1 MATTSVADP
10 TSVGVQH
17 HTMFIGGE
25 SVDSDQRYELRNP
38 ATGEVFATVAKGGI
52 EHADRAVENARA
64 AFESGVWS
72 RKSPEE
78 RSAVMKRVA
87 DRLAADFEELMEAE
101 TLANGA
107 TVRQAGGFHVGLASP
122 HFMHFAELAEKF
134 QWVQQVPTVNHPTM
148 SMNTIQY
155 EPIGVCVGIVPWNFP
170 LVLGLWKAAPALAAG
185 NSIILKPD
193 EKTPLSLLALARI
206 CHEEGVPAGVFNVVT
221 GDGEEVGARLA
232 AHPDVDKVAFTGST
246 QVGREIMRL
255 ASATVKK
262 VSLELGGKGPV
273 VVLEDADVETA
284 VDAALFGCLLYSGQ
298 MCESGTRLLLPDSIH
313 DEFVERMLERV
324 KTINVGDPQDFDTDL
339 GPVINAEQRDRILRY
354 IQWGKDDG
362 AELRCGGG
370 APAGEQFEKGYWI
383 EPTIFTGVTND
394 MRIAREEI
402 FGPVLSVL
410 RYSDLEEAVRI
421 ANDTIYGLSAAVWSS
436 DLEQAQEVAGR
447 LRAGTVWI
455 NDVHQVEPRCP
466 FGGYKQSGLG
476 REIGPDALKEYCEAK
491 HVHMDL
497 TGRLDRRIYDLLLST
512 PPRAD

>member
-1 MATTSVADP
+1 
-10 TSVGVQH
+10 
-17 HTMFIGGE
+17 
-25 SVDSDQRYELRNP
+25 
-38 ATGEVFATVAKGGI
+38 
-52 EHADRAVENARA
+52 
-64 AFESGVWS
+64 
-72 RKSPEE
+72 
-78 RSAVMKRVA
+78 
-87 DRLAADFEELMEAE
+87 
-101 TLANGA
+101 
-107 TVRQAGGFHVGLASP
+107 
-122 HFMHFAELAEKF
+122 
-134 QWVQQVPTVNHPTM
+134 
-148 SMNTIQY
+148 
-155 EPIGVCVGIVPWNFP
+155 
-170 LVLGLWKAAPALAAG
+170 
-185 NSIILKPD
+185 
-193 EKTPLSLLALARI
+193 
-206 CHEEGVPAGVFNVVT
+206 
-221 GDGEEVGARLA
+221 
-232 AHPDVDKVAFTGST
+232 
-246 QVGREIMRL
+246 MRL

-298 MCESGTRLLLPDSIH
+298 MCESGTRLLLPDSLH

-436 DLEQAQEVAGR
+436 DLEQAQEVAAR

-476 REIGPDALKEYCEAK
+476 REIGPDALKEYCEVK

-497 TGRLDRRIYDLLLST
+497 TQRLDRRVYDLLLST
-512 PPRAD
+512 PPSQD